1 MVSRAER
8 KFPRHSVVEAF
19 ERAVGNARWLDASH
33 SAHVAA
39 GRILA
44 ARVDELEE
52 NGFLDDRGKLDN
64 VSLPTFLKT
73 LTALGLDVAEVRGT
87 KQSVKPLEPD
97 TPSLDGMRKGLRAV
111 K

>member
-1 MVSRAER
+1 MVVSRSER
-8 KFPRHSVVEAF
+8 RFPRHSVAEAF

-39 GRILA
+39 GRVLA

-52 NGFLDDRGKLDN
+52 TGFLDDRGKLDN
-64 VSLPTFLKT
+64 VSLPALLKS
-73 LTALGLDVAEVRGT
+73 LTALGWDVAEVRSTG
-87 KQSVKPLEPD
+87 QVSKPA